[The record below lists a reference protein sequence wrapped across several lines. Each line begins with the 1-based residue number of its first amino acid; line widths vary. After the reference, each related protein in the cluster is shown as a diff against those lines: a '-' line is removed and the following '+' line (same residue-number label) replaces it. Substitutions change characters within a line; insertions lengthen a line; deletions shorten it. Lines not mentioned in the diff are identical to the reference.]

1 MSSRLR
7 EISALDLEQVGSVTV
22 SAGVAISP
30 QHASERDEL
39 IRLADSALYWAKEYG
54 KNRVRAYRP
63 DVIELAELKRLASG
77 PDRAAYLKVLKEELP
92 MFGGDGRMPA
102 GAAEQEW
109 RVLTEF
115 KPDYKRVKV
124 AETYTNEFIDV
135 AIGGRDVH

>member
-1 MSSRLR
+1 M
-7 EISALDLEQVGSVTV
+7 T
-22 SAGVAISP
+22 
-30 QHASERDEL
+30 SERVKAHPE
-39 IRLADSALYWAKEYG
+39 IAQRLADG
-54 KNRVRAYRP
+54 FVRTLRFLHSHSPEEILA
-63 DVIELAELKRLASG
+63 VIPFEISG

-124 AETYTNEFIDV
+124 AEAYTNEFVDV

>member
-1 MSSRLR
+1 
-7 EISALDLEQVGSVTV
+7 
-22 SAGVAISP
+22 
-30 QHASERDEL
+30 
-39 IRLADSALYWAKEYG
+39 
-54 KNRVRAYRP
+54 
-63 DVIELAELKRLASG
+63 
-77 PDRAAYLKVLKEELP
+77 